1 MTKTKVAPHLFVILG
16 GTGDLAQRKL
26 FPALYQLLAE
36 KKIKDIP
43 HILGVG
49 TRDISDDAF
58 RDNTRKAL
66 DNAGISSDDTKAWC
80 SKRLHYRSVDSSLGG
95 YDNLEKAV
103 RTLEKK
109 HDLAGNRVFYLALP
123 PDIVS
128 KAVEELGQRN
138 LHSSS
143 GWVRLVIEKPFGKD
157 LDSAKELNQKI
168 HTYFSESQVFRID
181 HYLGKETVQNLLI
194 FRFANTMFEAL
205 WNRKYIAQVQITV
218 AESIGIEGR
227 ARFYEQAGAVKDI
240 VQNHIIQLVTLTAME
255 VPALFE
261 PEFIRNEKVKVLHS
275 MDEVNPTNVVYGQYK
290 NGRIEDK
297 KVKGYKE
304 EKGVDD
310 GSRTE
315 TFAAMKLEINNWRW
329 KGVPFYIR
337 TGKRL
342 PRRLTQIVVEYQQP
356 PVCMFQPFQ
365 HCQIHPNRL
374 LITLQPNEGFD
385 LSFDVK
391 KPADTLQLQTEKLN
405 FSYKDAFGPLPE
417 AYETLLFDIM
427 RGDQTLFVR
436 NDEAE
441 LSWKRL
447 QPLLTRNIPIYPYVA
462 GKWGPSEADKL
473 FTPSSPR
480 AWINP
485 EKPS

>member
-26 FPALYQLLAE
+26 FPALYKLLAE

-49 TRDISDDAF
+49 TRDISDNAF
-58 RDNTRKAL
+58 RDTTRKAL

-80 SKRLHYRSVDSSLGG
+80 SKRLHYRSVDSGLGG
-95 YDNLEKAV
+95 YDNLEKAI
-103 RTLEKK
+103 RNLEKE
-109 HDLAGNRVFYLALP
+109 HGLAGNRVYYLALP

-157 LDSAKELNQKI
+157 LESARELNQKI
-168 HTYFSESQVFRID
+168 HNYFRESQVFRID

-205 WNRKYIAQVQITV
+205 WNRKHIAQVQITV

-261 PEFIRNEKVKVLHS
+261 PQFIRNEKVKVLHS
-275 MDEVNPTNVVYGQYK
+275 MAEINPSNVVFGQYQK
-290 NGRIEDK
+290 GRIEDN
-297 KVKGYKE
+297 KVKGYRE
-304 EKGVDD
+304 EKEVNTE
-310 GSRTE
+310 SRTE
-315 TFAAMKLEINNWRW
+315 TFAAVKLEINNWRW

-365 HCQIHPNRL
+365 YCQIHPNRL

-391 KPADTLQLQTEKLN
+391 KPADTIQLQTEKLN
-405 FSYKDAFGPLPE
+405 FLYKDAFGPLPE

-447 QPLLTRNIPIYPYVA
+447 QPLLTENIPIYPYDA
-462 GKWGPSEADKL
+462 GEWGPSEADTL
-473 FTPSSPR
+473 FTPSSAH

>member
-1 MTKTKVAPHLFVILG
+1 MTETMVAPHLFVILG

-26 FPALYQLLAE
+26 FPALYQLLAK
-36 KKIKDIP
+36 KKIRDIP
-43 HILGVG
+43 HILGIG
-49 TRDISDDAF
+49 TRNISDDDF
-58 RDNTRKAL
+58 RDKTRKTLA
-66 DNAGISSDDTKAWC
+66 NAGISSDDIKAWC
-80 SKRLHYRSVDSSLGG
+80 SKRLHYSSVDSSLGG

-103 RTLEKK
+103 RTLEQK

-138 LHSSS
+138 LNSSS
-143 GWVRLVIEKPFGKD
+143 GWVRLVVEKPFGKN
-157 LDSAKELNQKI
+157 LESARELNQKI
-168 HTYFSESQVFRID
+168 HTYFGESQVFRID

-205 WNRKYIAQVQITV
+205 WNRKHIAQVQITV

-275 MDEVNPTNVVYGQYK
+275 MAEINPANVIYGQYQNGCIGDK
-290 NGRIEDK
+290 NIQ
-297 KVKGYKE
+297 GYRE
-304 EKGVDD
+304 EEGV
-310 GSRTE
+310 GSGSQTE
-315 TFAAMKLEINNWRW
+315 TFAAMKFEINNWRW
-329 KGVPFYIR
+329 KGVPFFIR

-342 PRRLTQIVVEYQQP
+342 PRRLTQIVVEYQHP

-365 HCQIHPNRL
+365 NCQIHPNRL

-391 KPADTLQLQTEKLN
+391 KPADTIQLQTEKLN
-405 FSYKDAFGPLPE
+405 FLYKEAFGPLPD

-447 QPLLTRNIPIYPYVA
+447 HPLLKENITVHPYDA
-462 GKWGPSEADKL
+462 GEWGPSESDKL
-473 FTPSSPR
+473 FSSSHHSG
-480 AWINP
+480 WINP
-485 EKPS
+485 EKPF